1 MLSLQPEGDNLFH
14 AARFAD
20 ARLQRSGRCHE
31 SEIRAALKGEMR
43 RFRSPDSL
51 SSSALRD
58 MIRCAL
64 TDKEHL
70 HPSLSDFG
78 CQKCR
83 LNWGLMH
90 SRSITASVSLQEQ

>member
-1 MLSLQPEGDNLFH
+1 MH

-31 SEIRAALKGEMR
+31 SEIRAALKVEVR

-58 MIRCAL
+58 MIRCAQEINL
-64 TDKEHL
+64 IPDVYRCYSIQKVFWGGGKTNVQPAVAADDVCIC
-70 HPSLSDFG
+70 SLA
-78 CQKCR
+78 
-83 LNWGLMH
+83 LALP
-90 SRSITASVSLQEQ
+90 